1 MSDFCYSCGRSYERL
16 STHWNTSKNCD
27 YPELKD
33 YEHQIITGSLMGDGC
48 LSQQSCSYPRLQ
60 VVMTNK
66 DYLMFL
72 EKELSRICND
82 TRLHRSAEQLAQQ
95 KSSDPSLYNDAYI
108 LSTRTLPDLSE
119 YESWYD
125 SGEKLFPNDLKITP
139 VVFSHWYAGDGS
151 RDRTKSIIHSVNEK
165 ENFSKINKMFN
176 KSVLPSPDRFGDEQ
190 IVWNKESSEK
200 LLSMTPVMP
209 GFEHKWKNEAGQ

>member
-1 MSDFCYSCGRSYERL
+1 MSDFCYSCGSSYESL
-16 STHWNTSKNCD
+16 STHWHRSKDCD
-27 YPELKD
+27 HPELTD
-33 YEHQIITGSLMGDGC
+33 YENQVITGSLMGDGC
-48 LSQQSCSYPRLQ
+48 IDKTGANPRLQ
-60 VVMTNK
+60 VTMTNK
-66 DYLMFL
+66 NYLMFL

-82 TRLHRSAEQLAQQ
+82 VRLHRSAEQLAEQ
-95 KSSDPSLYNDAYI
+95 KSSDPNLYNDAYV

-125 SGEKLFPNDLKITP
+125 SGEKVFPNDLKITP

-151 RDRTKSIIHSVNEK
+151 RDRTKSVIHSVNEK
-165 ENFSKINKMFN
+165 QNFSKIDRLFD
-176 KSVLPSPDRFGDEQ
+176 KSMLPRPDRFGDEK

-209 GFEHKWKNEAGQ
+209 GFEYKWKN